1 MVAKTIVN
9 RREIMDY
16 KIKHWAVAVATFG
29 VLSVTVAANADETTG
44 LTDTAIKVGVMGP
57 FTGNASSYSKTQI
70 GLMAYFK
77 HINDQGGIHGRKFEI
92 VQEDTACNP
101 AKGIAA
107 AKKLVHQ
114 DKVFYMHGN
123 SCSGVAMAVKPTV
136 SPTGIPW
143 IIAHAVNPKITMPVN
158 EKRSIFH
165 GVPAGPAYGSAMG
178 RFVMSKPNAKRV
190 AVIAHTNDW
199 AKSYCGPAIEHIK
212 KSGGEI
218 IADMA
223 MERGQT
229 DSTAQVL
236 KLKKANPDFILG
248 CLYEAE
254 TVIFLRDAKKY
265 GLNAPVMG
273 TAGTD
278 LENTLA
284 RLGDK
289 DAVKNYFVLH
299 AFVDK
304 VDGPKMKKWND
315 IILKYYP
322 SETITGFSAIS
333 MASGVAAVQALK
345 NAGRDLTRSKM
356 ISALENIRGLTT
368 GILACDITWTPTDR
382 HGCKTSAVA
391 GFVDGNP
398 TVLSAWGKPW

>member
-1 MVAKTIVN
+1 MN
-9 RREIMDY
+9 SR
-16 KIKHWAVAVATFG
+16 IKKSIIAFAVMG
-29 VLSVTVAANADETTG
+29 VLSTAGAASAGETTG

-57 FTGNASSYSKTQI
+57 FSGNASSYSKTQI

-77 HINDQGGIHGRKFEI
+77 HINDQGGINGRKFDI
-92 VQEDTACNP
+92 IQEDTACAP

-114 DKVFYMHGN
+114 DKVFYLHGN

-158 EKRSIFH
+158 EKKSIFH
-165 GVPAGPAYGSAMG
+165 GVPAGPAYGSTMG
-178 RFVMSKPNAKRV
+178 KFVMSKPGVKR
-190 AVIAHTNDW
+190 IAMVTHTNDW
-199 AKSYCGPAIEHIK
+199 AKAYCDPAIEVIK
-212 KSGGEI
+212 ASGGEI
-218 IADMA
+218 IETLAL
-223 MERGQT
+223 ERGQT
-229 DSTAQVL
+229 DATAQVL
-236 KLKKANPDFILG
+236 KLKKAKPDFILG

-265 GLNAPVMG
+265 GVRIPVMG

-278 LENTLA
+278 LENTLE
-284 RLGDK
+284 RLGDP
-289 DAVKNYFVLH
+289 DAVKDYYVLH

-322 SETITGFSAIS
+322 NETITGFSAVS
-333 MASGVAAVQALK
+333 MASGVAAVKALK
-345 NAGRDLTRSKM
+345 AAGRDLTRSKF
-356 ISALENIRGLTT
+356 IAELDNIKGLKT
-368 GILACDITWTPTDR
+368 GILACDITWSSTDR
-382 HGCKTSAVA
+382 HGCKKSAVA
-391 GFVDGNP
+391 GFIDGKP
-398 TVLSAWGKPW
+398 TVLSAWEKPW

>member
-1 MVAKTIVN
+1 MKQRTLLISLFAGL
-9 RREIMDY
+9 
-16 KIKHWAVAVATFG
+16 AALAG
-29 VLSVTVAANADETTG
+29 PVTADETTG
-44 LTDTAIKVGVMGP
+44 LTDSTIKVGVMGP
-57 FTGNASSYSKTQI
+57 FSGNASSYSKTQI

-92 VQEDTACNP
+92 VQEDTACEP

-114 DKVFYMHGN
+114 DEVFYLHGN
-123 SCSGVAMAVKPTV
+123 SCSGVAIAVKPTIA
-136 SPTGIPW
+136 PTGAPW
-143 IIAHAVNPKITMPVN
+143 IIAHAVNPKISMPVN
-158 EKRSIFH
+158 EKKSIFH
-165 GVPAGPAYGSAMG
+165 GVPAGPAYGTTMG
-178 RFVMSKPNAKRV
+178 KFVLSKPNTKRIG
-190 AVIAHTNDW
+190 VIAHTNDW
-199 AKSYCGPAIEHIK
+199 AKSYCSPAIEHM
-212 KSGGEI
+212 KSQGIEPV
-218 IADMA
+218 MELA

-236 KLKKANPDFILG
+236 KLKEANLDFILG

-265 GLNAPVMG
+265 RLTVPVMG

-284 RLGDK
+284 RLGDQE
-289 DAVKNYFVLH
+289 AVNNYFVLH

-322 SETITGFSAIS
+322 DETITGFSAVS
-333 MASGVAAVQALK
+333 MASGVAAIEALK
-345 NAGRDLTRSKM
+345 AVGPDLTRSKF
-356 ISALENIRGLTT
+356 IAELEKINGLKT

-382 HGCKTSAVA
+382 HGCKKSAVA
-391 GFVDGNP
+391 GFVDGKP
-398 TVLSAWGKPW
+398 TVLSSWENPW

>member
-1 MVAKTIVN
+1 MNNI
-9 RREIMDY
+9 
-16 KIKHWAVAVATFG
+16 IKKSMMAMAAFG
-29 VLSVTVAANADETTG
+29 VLTTAGAVIAGETTG

-77 HINDQGGIHGRKFEI
+77 HINDLGGINGRKFEI
-92 VQEDTACNP
+92 VQEDTACAP

-114 DKVFYMHGN
+114 DKVFYLHGN

-136 SPTGIPW
+136 APTGIPW

-158 EKRSIFH
+158 EKKSIFH
-165 GVPAGPAYGSAMG
+165 GVPAGPAYGSTMG
-178 RFVMSKPNAKRV
+178 KFVMSKPGVKR
-190 AVIAHTNDW
+190 IAMVTHTNDW
-199 AKSYCGPAIEHIK
+199 AKAYCDPAIEVIK
-212 KSGGEI
+212 ASGGEI
-218 IADMA
+218 IETLSL
-223 MERGQT
+223 ERGQT
-229 DSTAQVL
+229 DATAQVL
-236 KLKKANPDFILG
+236 KLKKAKPDFILG

-265 GLNAPVMG
+265 GVRIPVMG

-278 LENTLA
+278 LENTLE
-284 RLGDK
+284 RLGDP
-289 DAVKNYFVLH
+289 DAVKDYYVLH

-322 SETITGFSAIS
+322 NETITGFSAVS
-333 MASGVAAVQALK
+333 MASGVAAVKALK
-345 NAGRDLTRSKM
+345 AAGRDLTRSKF
-356 ISALENIRGLTT
+356 IAELDNIKGLKT
-368 GILACDITWTPTDR
+368 GILACDITWSSTDR
-382 HGCKTSAVA
+382 HGCKKSAVA
-391 GFVDGNP
+391 GFIDGKP
-398 TVLSAWGKPW
+398 TVLSAWEKPW

>member
-1 MVAKTIVN
+1 MKEFFKSWVFSTGIAFVMSLAGI
-9 RREIMDY
+9 
-16 KIKHWAVAVATFG
+16 AQ
-29 VLSVTVAANADETTG
+29 ADETTG

-77 HINDQGGIHGRKFEI
+77 HINDQGGIHGRKFEMFP
-92 VQEDTACNP
+92 EDTACAP

-107 AKKLVHQ
+107 AKKLIHQ
-114 DKVFYMHGN
+114 DKVFYLHGN
-123 SCSGVAMAVKPTV
+123 SCSAVAMAVKPTV

-158 EKRSIFH
+158 EKKSIYH
-165 GVPAGPAYGSAMG
+165 GVPAGPAYGSTMG
-178 RFVMSKPNAKRV
+178 KFVMSKPGTKRV
-190 AVIAHTNDW
+190 AMITHTNDW
-199 AKSYCGPAIEHIK
+199 AKAYCAPAIEVIK
-212 KSGGEI
+212 ANGGEI
-218 IADMA
+218 ILEQAL
-223 MERGQT
+223 ERGQT

-236 KLKKANPDFILG
+236 KLKQAKPDFILG

-265 GLNAPVMG
+265 GLRVPVMG

-278 LENTLA
+278 LENTLE

-289 DAVKNYFVLH
+289 DAVKDYYVLH

-315 IILKYYP
+315 IILKYNP
-322 SETITGFSAIS
+322 KETITGFSAVS
-333 MASGVAAVQALK
+333 MASGVAAVKALE
-345 NAGRDLTRSKM
+345 AVGRDLTRSKF
-356 ISALENIRGLTT
+356 IAELDKINGLTT
-368 GILACDITWTPTDR
+368 GILACDITWTSTDR
-382 HGCKTSAVA
+382 HGCKKSAVA

-398 TVLSAWGKPW
+398 TVLSAWGKAW

>member
-1 MVAKTIVN
+1 MN
-9 RREIMDY
+9 H
-16 KIKHWAVAVATFG
+16 KIRKWMTAMAAVT
-29 VLSVTVAANADETTG
+29 VLSMVGIAGAGETTG
-44 LTDTAIKVGVMGP
+44 LTDTTIKVGVMGP

-92 VQEDTACNP
+92 VQEDTACAP

-107 AKKLVHQ
+107 AKKLIHQ
-114 DKVFYMHGN
+114 DEVFYLHGN

-158 EKRSIFH
+158 EKKSIFH
-165 GVPAGPAYGSAMG
+165 GVPAGPAYGSTMG
-178 RFVMSKPNAKRV
+178 KFVMSKPGVKRV
-190 AVIAHTNDW
+190 AMIAHTNDW
-199 AKSYCGPAIEHIK
+199 AKSYCDPAIAYIK
-212 KSGGEI
+212 SQGLDLI
-218 IADMA
+218 MDLA

-236 KLKKANPDFILG
+236 KLKEAKPDFILG

-265 GLNAPVMG
+265 GLKVPVMG

-278 LENTLA
+278 LENTLE
-284 RLGDK
+284 RLGDP
-289 DAVKNYFVLH
+289 DAVKDYFVLH

-322 SETITGFSAIS
+322 NETITGFSAVS
-333 MASGVAAVQALK
+333 MASGVAAVKALEA
-345 NAGRDLTRSKM
+345 AGPDLTRSKM
-356 ISALENIRGLTT
+356 IAELDNISGLTT
-368 GILACDITWTPTDR
+368 GILACDITWTSTDR
-382 HGCKTSAVA
+382 HGCKKSAVA
-391 GFVDGNP
+391 GFVDGKP

>member
-1 MVAKTIVN
+1 MNSRIKKSIVAF
-9 RREIMDY
+9 
-16 KIKHWAVAVATFG
+16 AVMG
-29 VLSVTVAANADETTG
+29 VLSMVGAASADETTG
-44 LTDTAIKVGVMGP
+44 LTDTTIKVGVMGP

-77 HINDQGGIHGRKFEI
+77 HINDQGGINGRKFDI
-92 VQEDTACNP
+92 IQEDTACDP

-114 DKVFYMHGN
+114 DEVFYLHGN

-158 EKRSIFH
+158 EKKSIFH
-165 GVPAGPAYGSAMG
+165 GVPAGPAYGSTMG
-178 RFVMSKPNAKRV
+178 KFVMSKPGVKR
-190 AVIAHTNDW
+190 IAMVTHTNDW
-199 AKSYCGPAIEHIK
+199 AKAYCDPAIEVIK
-212 KSGGEI
+212 ASGGEI
-218 IADMA
+218 IETLAL
-223 MERGQT
+223 ERGQT
-229 DSTAQVL
+229 DATAQVL
-236 KLKKANPDFILG
+236 KLKKAKPDFILG

-265 GLNAPVMG
+265 GVRIPVMG

-278 LENTLA
+278 LENTLE
-284 RLGDK
+284 RLGDP
-289 DAVKNYFVLH
+289 DAVKDYYVLH

-322 SETITGFSAIS
+322 NETITGFSAVS
-333 MASGVAAVQALK
+333 MASGVAAVNALK
-345 NAGRDLTRSKM
+345 AAGRDLTRSKF
-356 ISALENIRGLTT
+356 IAELDNIKGLKT
-368 GILACDITWTPTDR
+368 GILACDITWSSTDR
-382 HGCKTSAVA
+382 HGCKKSAVA
-391 GFVDGNP
+391 VFIAGKP
-398 TVLSAWGKPW
+398 TVLSAWEKPW

>member
-1 MVAKTIVN
+1 MRQIP
-9 RREIMDY
+9 
-16 KIKHWAVAVATFG
+16 KIKTS
-29 VLSVTVAANADETTG
+29 LAALAGLTLLAGPAIADETTG
-44 LTDTAIKVGVMGP
+44 LTDTTIKVGVMGP

-92 VQEDTACNP
+92 VQEDTACAP

-114 DKVFYMHGN
+114 DKVFYLHGN

-158 EKRSIFH
+158 EKHSIFH
-165 GVPAGPAYGSAMG
+165 GVPAGPAYGSTMG
-178 RFVMSKPNAKRV
+178 KFVMSKPDVKRV
-190 AVIAHTNDW
+190 AMITHTNDW
-199 AKSYCGPAIEHIK
+199 AKSYCDPAIAHIK
-212 KSGGEI
+212 STGLELV
-218 IADMA
+218 ADVRL
-223 MERGQT
+223 ERGQT

-236 KLKKANPDFILG
+236 KLKEAKPDFILG

-265 GLNAPVMG
+265 GLKAPVMG

-284 RLGDK
+284 RLGDQN
-289 DAVKNYFVLH
+289 AVKDYYVLH

-304 VDGPKMKKWND
+304 VNGPKMKKWND

-322 SETITGFSAIS
+322 KETITGFSAIS
-333 MASGVAAVQALK
+333 MASGVAAVKALQ
-345 NAGRDLTRSKM
+345 NAGRDLTRSKF
-356 ISALENIRGLTT
+356 IAELEKIKGLKT
-368 GILACDITWTPTDR
+368 GILACDITWTATER
-382 HGCKTSAVA
+382 HGCKASAVA
-391 GFVDGNP
+391 GFVDGKP
-398 TVLSAWGKPW
+398 TVLSAWNKPW

>member
-1 MVAKTIVN
+1 M
-9 RREIMDY
+9 RRFP
-16 KIKHWAVAVATFG
+16 KIKTG
-29 VLSVTVAANADETTG
+29 LAALAGLALLAGPSIADDTTG
-44 LTDTAIKVGVMGP
+44 LTDTTIKVGVMGP

-92 VQEDTACNP
+92 VQEDTACAP

-114 DKVFYMHGN
+114 DKVFYLHGN

-158 EKRSIFH
+158 DKRSIFH
-165 GVPAGPAYGSAMG
+165 GVPAGPAYGSTMG
-178 RFVMSKPNAKRV
+178 KFVMSKPGVKRV
-190 AVIAHTNDW
+190 AMITHTNDW
-199 AKSYCGPAIEHIK
+199 AKSYCDPAIAHIK
-212 KSGGEI
+212 GTGLDLV
-218 IADMA
+218 ADVRL
-223 MERGQT
+223 ERGQT

-236 KLKKANPDFILG
+236 KLKEAKPDFILG

-265 GLNAPVMG
+265 GLKAPVMG

-284 RLGDK
+284 RLGDQK
-289 DAVKNYFVLH
+289 AMNEYFVLH

-315 IILKYYP
+315 IILKYNP
-322 SETITGFSAIS
+322 KETITGFSAIS
-333 MASGVAAVQALK
+333 MASGVAAVKALQ
-345 NAGRDLTRSKM
+345 NAGRDLTRSKF
-356 ISALENIRGLTT
+356 IAELEKINGLKT
-368 GILACDITWTPTDR
+368 GILACDITWTATER
-382 HGCKTSAVA
+382 HGCKASAVA
-391 GFVDGNP
+391 GFMDGKP